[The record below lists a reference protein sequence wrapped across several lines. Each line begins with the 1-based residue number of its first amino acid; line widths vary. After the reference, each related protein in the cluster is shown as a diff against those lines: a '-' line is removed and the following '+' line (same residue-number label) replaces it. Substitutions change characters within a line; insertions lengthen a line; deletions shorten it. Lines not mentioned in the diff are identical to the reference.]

1 MARPDSSI
9 LNEYIDKKTYATE
22 QILESDAIWAVFYK
36 EKPFNLRS
44 KNTISSKSDIKYK
57 KTCFNSP
64 AHARRL
70 ASRLN
75 KMFNCSDFS
84 VFKLVKGEKL

>member
-9 LNEYIDKKTYATE
+9 LNEYIDRKTYVSE
-22 QILESDAIWAVFYK
+22 QILESEAIWAVYYK

-44 KNTISSKSDIKYK
+44 KSVMSSKNDPKYK

-64 AHARRL
+64 AHAFRL
-70 ASRLN
+70 AKRLN
-75 KMFNCSDFS
+75 KTFNCNDFS
-84 VFKLVKGEKL
+84 VFKLIKGEKL